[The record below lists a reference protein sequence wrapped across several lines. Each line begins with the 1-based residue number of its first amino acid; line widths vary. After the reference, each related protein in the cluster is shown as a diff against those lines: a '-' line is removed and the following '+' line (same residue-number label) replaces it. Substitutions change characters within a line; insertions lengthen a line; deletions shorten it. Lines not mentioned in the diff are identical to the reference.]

1 MTHPEIHR
9 IKYVY
14 LNSKKYKQKRP
25 QKAQKVLWSWKF
37 LSQRAKIFSE
47 VDQQT
52 KPGSKRFRKYWT
64 NSLADRG
71 PNHGHDSLENIEL
84 TRNGP
89 WITEPEFWANVFSN
103 WFYIFFS
110 KRGGI
115 YFDSIYFQVRWKLFS
130 QPSWIVF
137 AFFNLRTMKIL
148 NEWRWIQAAWLKK
161 LQWNS
166 QND

>member
-1 MTHPEIHR
+1 MTHPEIHM
-9 IKYVY
+9 IKHVY
-14 LNSKKYKQKRP
+14 SRSKKYKWNRP

-47 VDQQT
+47 VDPQT

-64 NSLADRG
+64 NSLTNRG
-71 PNHGHDSLENIEL
+71 PNQGHDNLENIEL

-89 WITEPEFWANVFSN
+89 WITESEFWANVFS
-103 WFYIFFS
+103 
-110 KRGGI
+110 KRSGI